1 MDPQKRRTLQK
12 CTVELVRDMNP
23 EAMKGAL
30 FAKQML
36 TPDEVDRL
44 GLPTMTR
51 RDKNLFILQK
61 IPSKGMRAFEYFID
75 CLQNTSEE
83 NPVHVELVE
92 QLLREFN
99 DIQANG

>member
-1 MDPQKRRTLQK
+1 M
-12 CTVELVRDMNP
+12 RDMDP

-92 QLLREFN
+92 QLVRELHY
-99 DIQANG
+99 IQANA

>member
-1 MDPQKRRTLQK
+1 MI
-12 CTVELVRDMNP
+12 P

-44 GLPTMTR
+44 NWPTNHDEKRQESLHPPEDT
-51 RDKNLFILQK
+51 L
-61 IPSKGMRAFEYFID
+61 KGMRAFEYFID

-83 NPVHVELVE
+83 KSHS
-92 QLLREFN
+92 FG
-99 DIQANG
+99 IG